1 MKLNDEA
8 LKVVVDNF
16 SQIKNQYGGEALAFI
31 ASSKGTNEE
40 SYLMQKLSRQ
50 VFDLIT
56 LITVQDIVRHQ
67 QQKVYLEQ

>member
-1 MKLNDEA
+1 MVAKL
-8 LKVVVDNF
+8 
-16 SQIKNQYGGEALAFI
+16 LAFI

-50 VFDLIT
+50 VLDLIT